1 MRLSQEEIEACL
13 EQHQQFY
20 DDYLDDECVICYS
33 YKSLFG
39 GKHPGK
45 IKKES
50 FSEAITMVSPNRE
63 IFFKTIAELYPEL
76 TKKRMLEIGVANGAN
91 SERMVKC
98 LKPLEIVLIDPWEST
113 GLRAQD
119 RGDSQETHTAAYK
132 EAKRRLENHSLVKTE
147 LIQAFA
153 EEVVDNY
160 EDESF
165 DFIYIDGDH
174 SYEGC
179 KKDLD
184 MWYPKLRKGGFF
196 GGHDFTGNWNSMFNK
211 GYGVQKAVCEFLD
224 EQNKKLQIITPCVE
238 SRGPKMILPFD
249 WGFIK

>member
-1 MRLSQEEIEACL
+1 M
-13 EQHQQFY
+13 
-20 DDYLDDECVICYS
+20 ICYS

-39 GKHPGK
+39 GKHSGK
-45 IKKES
+45 IKKEL
-50 FSEAITMVSPNRE
+50 FSEAITMISPNRE
-63 IFFKTIAELYPEL
+63 KLFETIAELHPEL
-76 TKKRMLEIGVANGAN
+76 INSVALEIGVATGTNA
-91 SERMVKC
+91 ERIISA
-98 LKPLEIVLIDPWEST
+98 LKPRELVLIDPWEAT
-113 GLRAQD
+113 GNRAQD
-119 RGDSQETHTAAYK
+119 RGDNQETHTAAYN
-132 EAKRRLENHSLVKTE
+132 EAKRRFENHSSIKTE
-147 LIQAFA
+147 LVQAFA

-174 SYEGC
+174 SYKGC

-238 SRGPKMILPFD
+238 SQGPRIILPFD